1 MRRQSLL
8 AAVLLAAAALPSWAC
23 TNLLVGKKAS
33 TTGCSMISYNA
44 DSHQLYGDLQF
55 TPAADHAVG
64 EMRPVIDWDSQR
76 PLGEIPQPAHTY
88 RVVGN
93 QNEWQVTIAE
103 STWGGD
109 MSLMDTTATVDYG
122 SLIYIALER
131 SKTAREALDVMTQLV
146 AEYGYASEG
155 ETFSIGDPDEIWV
168 MDLIGKGTPGA
179 AICEGK
185 TVGQK
190 GAVWV
195 ARLIPEDC
203 ISGHANQA
211 RIHTFPQQGRKLNKK
226 WASVIN
232 YPGSGLKSKYYQRYE
247 VGDSCYFSADLIAF
261 ARQCGKYAPDGTDQN
276 FDFAKAYGEQDYSS
290 YRGCDGRVWAWY
302 NRCAKGMDRYFPFV
316 DMQGRPTAT
325 GYVNDQGEEVPVL
338 PLYIKPD
345 RLLTHLD
352 VQAAMADHFEG
363 TPWDMTQD
371 VGAGPFKCPYRWR
384 PMHWTVED
392 PNNTTTQQ
400 NNSPTQPSAAPVYL
414 HERAIGTQ
422 QTGFTF
428 VAEMRGW
435 LPREVGAKTWF
446 GVDDA
451 ASALYVPIYNN
462 VSAVPECLRQGNGDL
477 LDFSWNSLFWMT
489 SWVAQQR
496 YTRWSDMSVDVE
508 VVRDSLF
515 RRWDE
520 QQTEIDRQAQTL
532 LNEGKADQC
541 THLLTD
547 YCAQEANAA
556 TARYKELAIYLLVKY
571 LDGNVKREQDGH
583 FLRTEYG
590 VPASPRQPRYSEDFY
605 RAIVQQRGDEIRVK
619 E

>member
-1 MRRQSLL
+1 MNKRI
-8 AAVLLAAAALPSWAC
+8 LAAAMLGAAFVSASQAC
-23 TNLLVGKKAS
+23 TNLLVGRKAS
-33 TTGCSMISYNA
+33 VNGSTMISYNA

-55 TPAADHAVG
+55 TPAADHSIG

-76 PLGEIPQPAHTY
+76 PLGQIPQPAHTY

-109 MSLMDTTATVDYG
+109 LSLMDTTAIVDYG
-122 SLIYIALER
+122 SLMYIALER
-131 SKTAREALDVMTQLV
+131 SRTAREAIDVMTQLV
-146 AEYGYASEG
+146 EEYGYASEG
-155 ETFSIGDPDEIWV
+155 ETFSIGDPNEIWV
-168 MDLIGKGTPGA
+168 MDLIGKGVPGA
-179 AICEGK
+179 PICEGK
-185 TVGQK
+185 GTGEK

-211 RIHTFPQQGRKLNKK
+211 RIHTFPQEGRKLRKVN
-226 WASVIN
+226 SVIN
-232 YPGSGLKSKYYQRYE
+232 YPGSNLKAKKYQRYE

-261 ARQCGKYAPDGTDQN
+261 ARKCGKYAANGSDQD
-276 FDFAKAYGEQDYSS
+276 FDFAMTFGEQDYSS

-316 DMQGRPTAT
+316 DMQGKPTGK
-325 GYVNDQGEEVPVL
+325 GYVNDKGEPVEVL

-345 RLLTHLD
+345 RLISHRD

-371 VGAGPFKCPYRWR
+371 IGAGPFKVPYRWR
-384 PMHWTVED
+384 PMHWKVEAD
-392 PNNTTTQQ
+392 GPDDA
-400 NNSPTQPSAAPVYL
+400 PTYL

-435 LPREVGAKTWF
+435 LPREVGSKTWF

-462 VSAVPECLRQGNGDL
+462 VSAVPECLRHGNGDL
-477 LDFSWNSLFWMT
+477 LSFSWTSLFWMT

-508 VVRDSLF
+508 AVRDSLF
-515 RRWDE
+515 SRWDRQE
-520 QQTEIDRQAQTL
+520 QEIDAHVKAL
-532 LNEGKADQC
+532 VEAGKTAEA
-541 THLLTD
+541 TKYLTD
-547 YCAQEANAA
+547 YCATEANAA
-556 TARYKELAIYLLVKY
+556 TMCYKDLAIYLLVKY
-571 LDGNVKREQDGH
+571 LDGNIKKEKDGE
-583 FLRTEYG
+583 FLRTQWG
-590 VPASPRQPRYSEDFY
+590 VPASPMQPRYSDDFY
-605 RAIVQQRGDEIRVK
+605 RAIVRERGDELKVK
-619 E
+619 